1 MQTQNQTPKKSIT
14 LAIKELDEELTTF
27 LQARLEINDN
37 DQANE
42 LIDKYIALI
51 SIAANLSAE
60 RKHSN
65 ISDTVVEDIADLLT

>member
-1 MQTQNQTPKKSIT
+1 MEIKPKREIGQ
-14 LAIKELDEELTTF
+14 AIKELDEELTTF

-65 ISDTVVEDIADLLT
+65 ISDAVVDDIANLLI